1 MNSLI
6 FISPS
11 LAKNAFNQLFLVSF
25 EFNKNYVKKPDF

>member
-11 LAKNAFNQLFLVSF
+11 LARGFQLIIYG
-25 EFNKNYVKKPDF
+25 KVKKSALKTRNH